1 MGRKSHID
9 KIKAKDMLNKQ
20 AKVKLQELIV
30 LFKTNGAGNNS
41 VVLTQISY
49 LLFLRFISNLSRN
62 VINNVKVPGLDN
74 KFFINKIRWDHF
86 SKEMSEEQYEL
97 YLDSVL
103 MFLRQ
108 NTFSGIII
116 REYPH
121 DFQHLIKN
129 SQILADAVR
138 IIDETYEIADAS
150 GMDNITANGEIY
162 DYLLNECLGLN
173 AFASG
178 KTPRHIANFMC
189 ALTKPTLQDRII
201 DPYCGQGSILVSAI
215 GHIVKQAAMPS
226 QIIKDEDGMDTVDN
240 IPNVVTKDN
249 YLKSVI
255 CNRLFGYCNNEQMS
269 FFCAMNMLFHGIYD
283 PQIKRMEALSEEFDN
298 ENNRGSY
305 TVVFT
310 NPPFG
315 KYNSK
320 ANKGVLPLEY
330 SINRTEILYLD
341 KTINLLADGGRAAII
356 LPEGALFSNDR
367 ASVAARKKL
376 LAECK
381 IDTVFSLP
389 DSVFMPSSGVKTS
402 LVVFH
407 KSKSDDNENVWFYE
421 FENDGYSKSK
431 IRRKLTENPFP
442 KALNWFGN
450 KIKTD
455 NAFCVDVKEILEN
468 NCDLSCG
475 RYKDY
480 NDYKEKPEDPIE
492 IISDMLEKEQELTM
506 ALEKLNLMIK

>member
-1 MGRKSHID
+1 
-9 KIKAKDMLNKQ
+9 MLNNNI
-20 AKVKLQELIV
+20 KVKLQELIV

-41 VVLTQISY
+41 DVLTQISH
-49 LLFLRFISNLSRN
+49 LLFLRFISNLSKN
-62 VINNVKVPGLDN
+62 IINNVKVPGLDT
-74 KFFINKIRWDHF
+74 KFFINKIRWDNF
-86 SKEMSEEQYEL
+86 SKEMTEEQYES
-97 YLDSVL
+97 YLSHVL
-103 MFLRQ
+103 MFLQ
-108 NTFSGIII
+108 DNTFSGNII
-116 REYPH
+116 REYSH

-138 IIDETYEIADAS
+138 IIDEAYEMADAS

-189 ALTKPTLQDRII
+189 ALTKPTVQDRII

-226 QIIKDEDGMDTVDN
+226 QIINDEDGMDTVDN
-240 IPNVVTKDN
+240 IPNVVNKDN
-249 YLKSVI
+249 YLKSVVG
-255 CNRLFGYCNNEQMS
+255 NRLFGYCNNEQMV

-283 PQIKRMEALSEEFDN
+283 PQIKRMDALLEEFDN

-305 TVVFT
+305 TVAIT

-315 KYNSK
+315 KYNPK
-320 ANKGVLPLEY
+320 DNKGNLSLEY
-330 SINRTEILYLD
+330 PINRTEILYLHRIID
-341 KTINLLADGGRAAII
+341 LLADGGRAAII
-356 LPEGALFSNDR
+356 LPEATLFSSDK
-367 ASVAARKKL
+367 ASVAARKRL

-381 IDTVFSLP
+381 IDTIFSLP
-389 DSVFMPSSGVKTS
+389 DSVFMPLSGVKTS

-407 KSKSDDNENVWFYE
+407 KSKSDDNEHVWFYE

-450 KIKTD
+450 KTKTD
-455 NAFCVDVKEILEN
+455 KAFCVDKKEILVN

-480 NDYKEKPEDPIE
+480 NEFKDKPEDPID
-492 IISDMLEKEQELTM
+492 IIKDMLVKEQELTK
-506 ALEKLNLMIK
+506 ALEKLNEMIK